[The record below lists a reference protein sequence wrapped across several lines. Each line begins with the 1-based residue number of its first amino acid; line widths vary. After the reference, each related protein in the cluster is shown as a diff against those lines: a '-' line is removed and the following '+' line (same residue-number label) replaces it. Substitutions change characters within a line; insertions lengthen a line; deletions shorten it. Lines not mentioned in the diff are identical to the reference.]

1 MKQAALL
8 ALTISLIL
16 ISGCGSA
23 AKYEEAYTSW
33 RAEVLGRETH
43 AIEAVV
49 TASDE
54 ETVCEYTLSYTLDAE
69 RETIEVLAPEL
80 IAKIRAQVEKDESVR
95 LSYDGVILDTGSALA
110 EELSP
115 LMALPTFMDILRE
128 GHVERVWRE
137 TEDDTQLI
145 VTDLEMPDGR
155 RLTLWQRAADMVP
168 AYAELRSENRVEIK
182 MHFTKFD

>member
-8 ALTISLIL
+8 ALTIGLIFM
-16 ISGCGSA
+16 SGCGSA

-33 RAEVLGRETH
+33 RAEVLGQETH

-54 ETVCEYTLSYTLDAE
+54 ETACAYTLSYMLDAE
-69 RETIEVLAPEL
+69 RETVEVLAPEL
-80 IAKIRAQVEKDESVR
+80 IAKIKAQVEKDDSVR
-95 LSYDGVILDTGSALA
+95 LSYDGAILDTGNALA

-115 LMALPTFMDILRE
+115 LMALPVFMDILRE
-128 GHVERVWRE
+128 GHVERAWRE

-145 VTDLEMPDGR
+145 VTDLEMPDAR
-155 RLTLWQRAADMVP
+155 RLTLWQRAADMTPV
-168 AYAELRSENRVEIK
+168 YAELRSENRVEIK
-182 MHFTKFD
+182 LRFTKFD